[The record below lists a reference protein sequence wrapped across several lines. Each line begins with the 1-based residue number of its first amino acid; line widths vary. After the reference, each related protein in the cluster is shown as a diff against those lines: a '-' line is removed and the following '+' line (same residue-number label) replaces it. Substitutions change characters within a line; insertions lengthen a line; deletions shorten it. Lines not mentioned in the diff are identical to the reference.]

1 VEKREVQCLQRAAEQ
16 FGVLSRADALE
27 FLSEDQ
33 LRSRLDSKAWVRLF
47 PAVYRVEGAPT
58 GWRQSLEALARWA
71 GRGAAL
77 SHRTAAALHGL
88 KGFAEGPFEV
98 SLIRSARSPQGVTVH
113 RVDGFVP
120 SDLASVHD
128 LQVTSVTRTL
138 ADLAAR
144 TAAPELRDAMDQAL
158 REKSTTLAMLARAL
172 KRSKWR
178 PGVGD
183 LRHLLNEFEGAG
195 GPTESE
201 LEAEVLGL
209 LDSIGLPRPRIQ
221 RPVRSGDKGLR
232 LDLCFDAEKVVI
244 EADGYAYHSSI
255 ERFEDDRQRN
265 NILMLSGFRV
275 LHWTWAAL
283 QDRPEELLNE
293 LLALLA
299 SRR

>member
-1 VEKREVQCLQRAAEQ
+1 
-16 FGVLSRADALE
+16 VLSRADALE

-47 PAVYRVEGAPT
+47 PGVYRVEGAPT

-88 KGFAEGPFEV
+88 RGFAEGPLEV
-98 SLIRSARSPQGVTVH
+98 SLIRSARPPSGVTVH

-120 SDLASVHD
+120 SDLTAVDD

-144 TAAPELRDAMDQAL
+144 TATPELRDAMDQAL

-183 LRHLLNEFEGAG
+183 LRHLVNEFEGAG

-201 LEAEVLGL
+201 LEAKVLSL
-209 LDSIGLPRPRIQ
+209 LDSSGLPRPRIQ
-221 RPVRSGDKGLR
+221 RPVHFGDKVRR
-232 LDLCFDAEKVVI
+232 LDFCFDAEKVVI

-265 NILMLSGFRV
+265 NSLMLRGFRV
-275 LHWTWAAL
+275 LHWTWTAL
-283 QDRPEELLNE
+283 EDRPEELLNE